1 MLTRETIESCEKENL
16 PTLAF
21 TLEKADIEAL
31 VGWLIEKDDNFRY
44 KCFLLLQCRSEQ
56 QPDVYPF
63 WDVFVEKLKS
73 DNSYQRSLGL
83 MLIAENARWD
93 QAGKFETVI
102 ETYLSLCDDEKPVT
116 VRQCIQG
123 LGKIVPCKPP
133 CHARI
138 IEKLTAIDLMQ
149 RKETQRKLLLLDI
162 LSTLILIQKHQPD
175 PQIERYLHNALT
187 GGILDLKAKKQIM
200 DML

>member
-16 PTLAF
+16 PSLAF
-21 TLEKADIEAL
+21 TLEKADIATL

-44 KCFLLLQCRSEQ
+44 KCFLLLQSRSEQ

-63 WDVFVEKLKS
+63 WDMFVEKLQCE
-73 DNSYQRSLGL
+73 NSYQRSLGL
-83 MLIAENARWD
+83 MLIAENTRWD
-93 QAGKFETVI
+93 QAGKFETII

-123 LGKIVPCKPP
+123 LGKVVPCKPA
-133 CHARI
+133 CHGRI
-138 IEKLTAIDLMQ
+138 TEKLTAIDLMQ

-162 LSTLILIQKHQPD
+162 LSVLILIQKHRPD
-175 PQIERYLHNALT
+175 PQIERYLQNALT
-187 GGILDLKAKKQIM
+187 GGMLNPKEKKQIM
-200 DML
+200 SMI